1 MNKYDIKVGDY
12 IETWDGDIGVVEE
25 VNNSV
30 FVYNFTFVS
39 NLNNYVKN
47 VEYWCPFD
55 AIGGFKPFKRIG
67 VNDFSEKE
75 AKLKPIE
82 SLDTAHCFTFELVS
96 KTNELIDHINAI
108 QERLNKYDS
117 ERTN

>member
-47 VEYWCPFD
+47 VGYWCPFD
-55 AIGGFKPFKRIG
+55 AIGGFKPFKRVG
-67 VNDFSEKE
+67 ANDFSKKEEKFE
-75 AKLKPIE
+75 PIKNLDICYVTGNELAHKL
-82 SLDTAHCFTFELVS
+82 
-96 KTNELIDHINAI
+96 NELIDHINAI